1 MIVGPWKFNILKT
14 SLVYMPEKRL
24 LKHQI
29 SAWQLSADSS
39 STETLYYLNRNTSEF
54 GVREMLWEHQSQTS
68 VFTTFSSSPK
78 L

>member
-1 MIVGPWKFNILKT
+1 MIVAPWKFDILKT
-14 SLVYMPEKRL
+14 SIFAREAFI
-24 LKHQI
+24 KHQI
-29 SAWQLSADSS
+29 SAGQLSADSS